1 MIMPGQVDLSQVSPI
16 IKSVLFVCTG
26 NICRS
31 PMAEA
36 ILKKMVPVE
45 ADICVFSAGS
55 HAREGN
61 LATENSIM
69 VSSDAGIDLSSHRAR
84 RLTTD
89 MAHEAD
95 MILAMEPLH
104 IEHVLSLDIWVKDKT
119 FNLIRF
125 APDHEGDGDLIP
137 DPYGGSLREY
147 QICFRKIDEC
157 VNNFYEMIR
166 GRLIQ
171 RSH

>member
-1 MIMPGQVDLSQVSPI
+1 MIMPGQVDLAKVPPI
-16 IKSVLFVCTG
+16 IKSVLFICTG

-45 ADICVFSAGS
+45 ADMHVFSAGS

-61 LATENSIM
+61 LATENSIL
-69 VSSDAGIDLSSHRAR
+69 VSRDAGIDLSNHRAR
-84 RLTTD
+84 KLTTD
-89 MAHEAD
+89 MVREAD

-119 FNLIRF
+119 LNLVRF
-125 APDHEGDGDLIP
+125 AQSCPGGGDLIP
-137 DPYGGSLREY
+137 DPYGESLREY
-147 QICFRKIDEC
+147 QICFRKIDAC
-157 VNNFYEMIR
+157 VNNFYKMIR

-171 RSH
+171 RSR

>member
-1 MIMPGQVDLSQVSPI
+1 MTMPSQVDFAQVSPI
-16 IKSVLFVCTG
+16 IKSILFVCTG

-36 ILKKMVPVE
+36 ILKKMVPME
-45 ADICVFSAGS
+45 ADIRVFSAGS

-61 LATENSIM
+61 LATENSIL
-69 VSSDAGIDLSSHRAR
+69 VSRDAGIDLSSHRAR
-84 RLTTD
+84 KLTTD
-89 MAHEAD
+89 MAREAD

-104 IEHVLSLDIWVKDKT
+104 TEHVLSLDIWVKDKT

-125 APDHEGDGDLIP
+125 AQDHQGDGDLIP

-166 GRLIQ
+166 GCLIQ
-171 RSH
+171 RSR

>member
-1 MIMPGQVDLSQVSPI
+1 MIMPGRVDLAQVSPI

-36 ILKKMVPVE
+36 ILKKMVPAE
-45 ADICVFSAGS
+45 ADIHVFSAGS

-61 LATENSIM
+61 LATENSIS
-69 VSSDAGIDLSSHRAR
+69 VSREAGIDLRSHRAR
-84 RLTTD
+84 KLTTD
-89 MAHEAD
+89 MAGEAD

-104 IEHVLSLDIWVKDKT
+104 IEHVLSLDIWMKDKT

-125 APDHEGDGDLIP
+125 AQDHQGGGDLIP
-137 DPYGGSLREY
+137 DPYGGSPMEY
-147 QICFRKIDEC
+147 QICFRRIDEC

-171 RSH
+171 RNR

>member
-1 MIMPGQVDLSQVSPI
+1 MPGRVDLAQVSPI
-16 IKSVLFVCTG
+16 IKNVLFVCTG

-36 ILKKMVPVE
+36 ILKKMVPAE
-45 ADICVFSAGS
+45 ADIHVFSAGS

-61 LATENSIM
+61 LATENSIS
-69 VSSDAGIDLSSHRAR
+69 VSRDAGIDLRSHRAR
-84 RLTTD
+84 KLTTD
-89 MAHEAD
+89 MAREAD

-104 IEHVLSLDIWVKDKT
+104 IEHVLSLDIWVKDNT
-119 FNLIRF
+119 FNLVRF
-125 APDHEGDGDLIP
+125 AQGYRGGGDLIP

-171 RSH
+171 FSFKH

>member
-1 MIMPGQVDLSQVSPI
+1 MIRPSRVDLAQVSPI

-36 ILKKMVPVE
+36 ILKKMVPAE
-45 ADICVFSAGS
+45 ADIHVFSAGS

-61 LATENSIM
+61 LATENSIS
-69 VSSDAGIDLSSHRAR
+69 VSREAGIDLRSHRAR
-84 RLTTD
+84 KLTTD
-89 MAHEAD
+89 MAREAD

-104 IEHVLSLDIWVKDKT
+104 IEHVLSLDIWLKDKT
-119 FNLIRF
+119 FNLVRF
-125 APDHEGDGDLIP
+125 AQGYRGGGDLIP

-171 RSH
+171 RSR

>member
-1 MIMPGQVDLSQVSPI
+1 MTMPGRVDLAQVSPI

-36 ILKKMVPVE
+36 ILKNMVPEE
-45 ADICVFSAGS
+45 ADIHVFSAGS

-61 LATENSIM
+61 LATENSIL
-69 VSSDAGIDLSSHRAR
+69 VSRDAGIDLSSHRAR
-84 RLTTD
+84 KLTTD
-89 MAHEAD
+89 MVREAD

-104 IEHVLSLDIWVKDKT
+104 IEHVLSLDIWMKDKT

-125 APDHEGDGDLIP
+125 AQDHQGGGDLIP

-147 QICFRKIDEC
+147 QICFRKIDKC
-157 VNNFYEMIR
+157 VNNVYEMIR

-171 RSH
+171 RSR